1 MRKKIILK
9 NITGLDAGIFL
20 LFLCNKFITWYK
32 REAPVETGAVY
43 QN

>member
-1 MRKKIILK
+1 MEVSLK
-9 NITGLDAGIFL
+9 A
-20 LFLCNKFITWYK
+20 KFIVMFLVRVMCIVYGK